1 MPANAIRMSI
11 LPGREQLLDRL
22 ERLAAY
28 RPSPVARRVLGATAL
43 VVFLVSLGVAFRHL
57 PTLDLR
63 PELLLVVA
71 LGAAIVFG
79 VNAAELRIAG
89 HLSRR
94 PLPWLDAAEKTLW
107 ATAANLLPLPGG
119 PLIRLQAVADGP
131 DGWSRATRCTL
142 VPGAAWFAATFLA
155 AGAAL
160 ASLGWS
166 VLAAGVAALGA
177 GGGLVTWHLLP
188 PDRTGPGT
196 VLSLSALEL
205 GFVAASSL
213 RLIALFAALGHPV
226 TAPSAVVLTTAAVLA
241 TAAGVFP
248 GGLGLRELLSA
259 TVAPLLGIPP
269 SLAVLVSALDRVVGL
284 GTVSLLTAAHQVL
297 APEVEP
303 ASR

>member
-1 MPANAIRMSI
+1 MSI
-11 LPGREQLLDRL
+11 LPEREQLLHGL
-22 ERLAAY
+22 ERLAEY
-28 RPSPVARRVLGATAL
+28 RPSPLTRRVLGVSAL
-43 VVFLVSLGVAFRHL
+43 LVFLVSLGVAFRHL
-57 PTLDLR
+57 PALDLR

-71 LGAAIVFG
+71 AGAAAVFG
-79 VNAAELRIAG
+79 INTAELRITG

-94 PLPWLDAAEKTLW
+94 PLSWHDAAEKTLW

-119 PLIRLQAVADGP
+119 PLVRLQAVADGP
-131 DGWSRATRCTL
+131 DGWSGATRCTL

-160 ASLGWS
+160 AVLDRPAPA
-166 VLAAGVAALGA
+166 LAAAVLGA
-177 GGGLVTWHLLP
+177 GGILVTWLLMP
-188 PDRTGPGT
+188 RDATGPAT
-196 VLSLSALEL
+196 VLPLSALEI

-213 RLIALFAALGHPV
+213 RLIAIFAALGHPIAV
-226 TAPSAVVLTTAAVLA
+226 PSAVVLTTAAVLA

-248 GGLGLRELLSA
+248 GGLGLRELLAA

-297 APEVEP
+297 APELEP

>member
-1 MPANAIRMSI
+1 MNLVPS
-11 LPGREQLLDRL
+11 REGLLDGL
-22 ERLAAY
+22 ERLAEY
-28 RPSPVARRVLGATAL
+28 RPSPVTRRVLGVAAL
-43 VVFLVSLGVAFRHL
+43 LVFLVSLGVAFRHL

-71 LGAAIVFG
+71 AGAAAVFG
-79 VNAAELRIAG
+79 INAAELRITG

-94 PLPWLDAAEKTLW
+94 RLSWSDAAEKTLW
-107 ATAANLLPLPGG
+107 ATAANLLPVPGG
-119 PLIRLQAVADGP
+119 SLIRLQAVADGP

-142 VPGAAWFAATFLA
+142 VPSTGWFAATFLA

-160 ASLGWS
+160 AYLGAS
-166 VLAAGVAALGA
+166 AFALAALVLGLA
-177 GGGLVTWHLLP
+177 GSLVTWLLMP
-188 PDRTGPGT
+188 PDRTSAET

-213 RLIALFAALGHPV
+213 RLLALFAALGHPIDPV
-226 TAPSAVVLTTAAVLA
+226 AAVVLTTAAVLA

-259 TVAPLLGIPP
+259 TVAPLLGLPP

-284 GTVSLLTAAHQVL
+284 GTVSLLTAVHQLV

-303 ASR
+303 ASG

>member
-1 MPANAIRMSI
+1 MSFV
-11 LPGREQLLDRL
+11 PSREQLLRWL
-22 ERLAAY
+22 ERLAEY
-28 RPSPVARRVLGATAL
+28 RPPPGIRRALGVTAL
-43 VVFLVSLGVAFRHL
+43 LVFLVSLGVAFRHL

-71 LGAAIVFG
+71 GGAGAVFAI
-79 VNAAELRIAG
+79 NAAELRITG

-94 PLPWLDAAEKTLW
+94 RLPWSEAVEKTLW

-119 PLIRLQAVADGP
+119 SLIRLQAVADGP
-131 DGWSRATRCTL
+131 EGWSRATRCTL
-142 VPGAAWFAATFLA
+142 VPSTGWFAATFLA

-160 ASLGWS
+160 ALLGAPA
-166 VLAAGVAALGA
+166 LALAVAALGIAA
-177 GGGLVTWHLLP
+177 GLATWLLMP
-188 PDRTGPGT
+188 PERAGPGT

-213 RLIALFAALGHPV
+213 RLIALFAALGHPIEFL
-226 TAPSAVVLTTAAVLA
+226 PAVVLTTAAVLA

-248 GGLGLRELLSA
+248 GGLGLRELLAA

-284 GTVSLLTAAHQVL
+284 GTVSLLTAVHQVL

-303 ASR
+303 ASG